1 MGSKYIWV
9 LVGKFDAI
17 GLVFSLAALL
27 LMALFNTN
35 SLDDLTSLPDW
46 LRNVIGF
53 LFFSLPGMVVALA
66 AVWISSG
73 LKLFTQSEKSHK
85 SSRDPSFWLLVI
97 LRFGL
102 AAVLLGSLA
111 YTIVWASI
119 WDQTSDGLGGIMF
132 ATWSSLVAIAAG
144 MVMGAT
150 ARKWYRS
157 AGFVFA
163 LLVPVWMFASFSY
176 GWSVSYHAITEGR
189 ASRIQDAIESFHTE
203 NGRYPQELSELI
215 PNYLFRIPGPV
226 ILRGESWCYQGGRDY
241 YRIGAFY
248 REYFSTP
255 LSLQTYASA
264 GNLPDLPPMC
274 EAEFTALQQSHPDY
288 PYEYLEENE

>member
-1 MGSKYIWV
+1 
-9 LVGKFDAI
+9 
-17 GLVFSLAALL
+17 
-27 LMALFNTN
+27 
-35 SLDDLTSLPDW
+35 PDW

-85 SSRDPSFWLLVI
+85 SSRDPSFWLLVN